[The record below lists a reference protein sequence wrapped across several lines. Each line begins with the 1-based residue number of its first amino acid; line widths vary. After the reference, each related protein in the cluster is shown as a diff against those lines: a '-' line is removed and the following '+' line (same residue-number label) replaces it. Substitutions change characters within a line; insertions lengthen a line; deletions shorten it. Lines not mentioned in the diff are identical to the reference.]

1 MATIAAVTDAQT
13 PTKEP
18 LLLCDDDGSVR
29 TLTLNRPEKY
39 NALSGTLI
47 DELLAAF
54 EAAAHDQS
62 VHVIVLGAVGK
73 AFSAGHDL
81 SEVARAGRSENAT
94 DCEAV
99 FKETAGLMTA
109 IIHQPQ
115 PVIAR
120 VQGIATAAGCQ
131 LVASCDLAVASA
143 DARFATSGINAGLFC
158 MTPGVALSRNVA
170 TKHAFEMLTTGEFIS
185 AERAAE
191 IGLINRVVRP
201 ESLKAEAAAL
211 AETIAGKS
219 SPAIK
224 AGKSFFYKQLGLPLN
239 EAYALSARE
248 MARNMTFRDAQEGID
263 AFLNKRKPVWRH
275 E

>member
-1 MATIAAVTDAQT
+1 MATIAAATDVQS

-18 LLLCDDDGSVR
+18 LLLCHDDGSVR
-29 TLTLNRPEKY
+29 TLTLNRPAKY

-47 DELLAAF
+47 GDLLAAF
-54 EAAAHDQS
+54 EAAAHDRS

-81 SEVARAGRSENAT
+81 SEVAQAGKLENAS

-109 IIHQPQ
+109 IIRQPQ

-131 LVASCDLAVASA
+131 LVASCDLAVAST

-158 MTPGVALSRNVA
+158 MTPSVALSRNVA

-185 AERAAE
+185 AKRASE
-191 IGLINRVVRP
+191 IGLINRAVRP
-201 ESLKAEAAAL
+201 ESLDSEKAAL

-219 SPAIK
+219 SAAIK
-224 AGKSFFYKQLGLPLN
+224 AGKSFFYKQLGLPLDG
-239 EAYALSARE
+239 AYALSARK
-248 MARNMTFRDAQEGID
+248 MAHNMTFKDAQEGID

>member
-1 MATIAAVTDAQT
+1 MSTLAAAIDAQT
-13 PTKEP
+13 PTDEA
-18 LLLCDDDGSVR
+18 LLLSQDADNVR
-29 TLTLNRPEKY
+29 TLTLNRPAKY
-39 NALSGTLI
+39 NALSGALI
-47 DELLAAF
+47 GELLAAL
-54 EAAAHDQS
+54 EAAANDRM

-81 SEVARAGRSENAT
+81 SEVAQAGKAENAS

-109 IIHQPQ
+109 IIRQPQ

-131 LVASCDLAVASA
+131 LVASCDLAVAST

-191 IGLINRVVRP
+191 IGLINRAVGP
-201 ESLKAEAAAL
+201 ESLDTETAAL

-219 SPAIK
+219 APAIK
-224 AGKSFFYKQLGLPLN
+224 AGKAFFYNQLGLPLDD
-239 EAYALSARE
+239 AYALSAKE
-248 MARNMTFRDAQEGID
+248 MARNMTFRDAQEGIE
-263 AFLNKRKPVWRH
+263 AFLTKRKPVWRH

>member
-1 MATIAAVTDAQT
+1 
-13 PTKEP
+13 
-18 LLLCDDDGSVR
+18 
-29 TLTLNRPEKY
+29 
-39 NALSGTLI
+39 
-47 DELLAAF
+47 
-54 EAAAHDQS
+54 
-62 VHVIVLGAVGK
+62 
-73 AFSAGHDL
+73 
-81 SEVARAGRSENAT
+81 
-94 DCEAV
+94 
-99 FKETAGLMTA
+99 MTA
-109 IIHQPQ
+109 IIRQPQ

-131 LVASCDLAVASA
+131 LVASCDLAVAST

-191 IGLINRVVRP
+191 IGLINKAVQP
-201 ESLKAEAAAL
+201 ESLDSEAAAL

-224 AGKSFFYKQLGLPLN
+224 AGKSFFYKQLGLPLDD
-239 EAYALSARE
+239 AYTLSARE
-248 MARNMTFRDAQEGID
+248 MAHNMTFRDAQEGID